1 MNLDLEDIIQPS
13 WIQQQER
20 LQNVDSVFTREP
32 MTSISAKFLYINTHD
47 YIEKIIC
54 EDIPLESHLNGSL
67 ITKERLIQII
77 QKKKIKTSNTK
88 YKLLDSFL
96 CNFDIPPSSIY
107 SFYKNSSP
115 SINSYMKNIN
125 IIEDLIISPSI
136 FVFHDI
142 NTLFFIFQEHPVEKH
157 EHTIKSILK
166 PVSNSNHREPLPKNK
181 QKTTKKVRIIG
192 YNPIKPTKKLR
203 KTKKHKII

>member
-1 MNLDLEDIIQPS
+1 MNLALEDIIQPS

-32 MTSISAKFLYINTHD
+32 MTSISAKFFYINTHD

-54 EDIPLESHLNGSL
+54 EDIPLESHLDGSL

-77 QKKKIKTSNTK
+77 QNKKIKTSNTK

-125 IIEDLIISPSI
+125 IIEDLFISPSI

-142 NTLFFIFQEHPVEKH
+142 NTLFFIFEEHLVEKH

-166 PVSNSNHREPLPKNK
+166 PVSNSNHREPLSKNK
-181 QKTTKKVRIIG
+181 QKTTKKVRIIDS
-192 YNPIKPTKKLR
+192 NTIKPTKKLR
-203 KTKKHKII
+203 KTKKHKNR

>member
-181 QKTTKKVRIIG
+181 QKTTKKVRIID

-203 KTKKHKII
+203 KTKKHKNR

>member
-1 MNLDLEDIIQPS
+1 MNLALEDIIQPS

-32 MTSISAKFLYINTHD
+32 MTSNSAKFFYINTHD

-54 EDIPLESHLNGSL
+54 EEIPLESHLDGSL

-77 QKKKIKTSNTK
+77 QNKKIKTSNTK

-142 NTLFFIFQEHPVEKH
+142 NTLFFIFEEHPVEKH

-166 PVSNSNHREPLPKNK
+166 PVSNSNHREHLSKNK
-181 QKTTKKVRIIG
+181 QKNTKKVRIIDS
-192 YNPIKPTKKLR
+192 NTIKSTKKLR
-203 KTKKHKII
+203 KTKKHKNR